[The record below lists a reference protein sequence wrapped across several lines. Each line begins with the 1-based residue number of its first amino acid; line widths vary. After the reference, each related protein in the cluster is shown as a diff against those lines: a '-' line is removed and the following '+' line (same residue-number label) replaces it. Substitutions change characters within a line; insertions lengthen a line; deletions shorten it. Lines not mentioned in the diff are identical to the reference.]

1 MQNERKE
8 KRCRSNCICNDYDNC
23 WASVMSDANF
33 LDLKSEKELKMKNEN
48 NALSSVLSFGMIF
61 TIFFFAI
68 VILAVIKG

>member
-1 MQNERKE
+1 
-8 KRCRSNCICNDYDNC
+8 
-23 WASVMSDANF
+23 MSDANF